1 MFDIDL
7 TQVADCE
14 AYADDEELVVEEVQI
29 VHPVSIFEN
38 DYVRCLVKLDLDMYY
53 CGKWWYGYVS
63 LLHISL
69 ISILYKALDYKSYK
83 KLDF

>member
-14 AYADDEELVVEEVQI
+14 AFADDEELVVEEVQI

-38 DYVRCLVKLDLDMYY
+38 DYV
-53 CGKWWYGYVS
+53 
-63 LLHISL
+63 
-69 ISILYKALDYKSYK
+69 
-83 KLDF
+83 